1 MKDIINNEILSLFST
16 YWLTSLLVDLLQK
29 INTMKNIRIWES

>member
-1 MKDIINNEILSLFST
+1 MKDIINNEILFLFST